1 MPETAKLTKR
11 IVEAIPI
18 PPKGKQAEVWDS
30 DLAGLHVRVQA
41 SGRRTYRF
49 KYRSAG
55 RQVIVTLGQHGP
67 VTAEQARERALTLA
81 AAVADGRDPA
91 QEKQAA
97 KHAAEEERRRAI
109 TLAELSERWFSE
121 GPDANPDKRA
131 SSWASDRIAF
141 KRHINPLIGKVL
153 VRDLKRDDVE
163 RMQRSIAAGA
173 TAMDERTGP
182 RGRAIV
188 RGGRAAAARA
198 VGVLSSCLSWAQD
211 RGIVSANPCQRV
223 KKLRVEARERFLSEA
238 EVGRLLDVV
247 AAMEA
252 EAALLPVFAD
262 AIRLLLLTGA
272 RRSEVLNL
280 RWEEVD
286 LERGLIVLG
295 GVRHKSGNTQGKKA
309 IPVSAP
315 VAALIAQRP
324 RLGPYVFASPRNAL
338 KPAVGLPKA
347 WRAVRAR
354 AGLLGVR
361 PHDLRHSFAS
371 FGAAGGASLLLI
383 GKALGHS
390 QAATTARYAHLGND
404 PVRDLAEKVGATIM
418 GAQGTRRTA
427 DNGATNGD
435 NITPLRLRPRKDG

>member
-1 MPETAKLTKR
+1 
-11 IVEAIPI
+11 
-18 PPKGKQAEVWDS
+18 
-30 DLAGLHVRVQA
+30 
-41 SGRRTYRF
+41 
-49 KYRSAG
+49 
-55 RQVIVTLGQHGP
+55 
-67 VTAEQARERALTLA
+67 
-81 AAVADGRDPA
+81 
-91 QEKQAA
+91 
-97 KHAAEEERRRAI
+97 
-109 TLAELSERWFSE
+109 
-121 GPDANPDKRA
+121 
-131 SSWASDRIAF
+131 
-141 KRHINPLIGKVL
+141 
-153 VRDLKRDDVE
+153 
-163 RMQRSIAAGA
+163 
-173 TAMDERTGP
+173 
-182 RGRAIV
+182 
-188 RGGRAAAARA
+188 
-198 VGVLSSCLSWAQD
+198 
-211 RGIVSANPCQRV
+211 
-223 KKLRVEARERFLSEA
+223 
-238 EVGRLLDVV
+238 
-247 AAMEA
+247 
-252 EAALLPVFAD
+252 
-262 AIRLLLLTGA
+262 
-272 RRSEVLNL
+272 
-280 RWEEVD
+280 
-286 LERGLIVLG
+286 
-295 GVRHKSGNTQGKKA
+295 VRHKSGNTQGKKA